1 LAGKALDAA
10 MSQRILVVDDEA
22 PIRELLSSYF
32 QKRGYAVTAA
42 ATGSE
47 AIRALDEL
55 PVDVMILDIA
65 LADADGLELLETI
78 KQDHPKLP
86 VIILTGMGFDDDLL
100 KEALAKKASGYVS
113 KTLPLDQ
120 LLMEVRRV
128 ST

>member
-1 LAGKALDAA
+1 
-10 MSQRILVVDDEA
+10 MSQRLLVVDDEA

-42 ATGSE
+42 SSAAE
-47 AIRALDEL
+47 AIRALDEIS
-55 PVDVMILDIA
+55 VDVMILDIA
-65 LADADGLELLETI
+65 LADADGLELLESV
-78 KQDHPKLP
+78 KKDHPKLP
-86 VIILTGMGFDDDLL
+86 VIILTGMGFDDELL

-128 ST
+128 SAQPA

>member
-1 LAGKALDAA
+1 

-47 AIRALDEL
+47 AMRSLDEIS
-55 PVDVMILDIA
+55 VDVMILDIA
-65 LADADGLELLETI
+65 LADADGLELLESI
-78 KQDHPKLP
+78 KKDHPKLP

-128 ST
+128 SNQVG

>member
-1 LAGKALDAA
+1 

-47 AIRALDEL
+47 AMRSLDEIS
-55 PVDVMILDIA
+55 VDVMILDIA
-65 LADADGLELLETI
+65 LADADGLELLESI
-78 KQDHPKLP
+78 KKDHPKLP

-128 ST
+128 SNQAG

>member
-1 LAGKALDAA
+1 

-32 QKRGYAVTAA
+32 QKRGYAVSAA
-42 ATGSE
+42 SNGAE
-47 AIRALDEL
+47 AMRSLDEL
-55 PVDVMILDIA
+55 SIDVMILDIA

-78 KQDHPKLP
+78 KMDHPKLP
-86 VIILTGMGFDDDLL
+86 VIILTGMGFDDELL
-100 KEALAKKASGYVS
+100 KEALEKKASGYVS

-128 ST
+128 SNQAG

>member
-1 LAGKALDAA
+1 

-32 QKRGYAVTAA
+32 LKRGYQVSTAA
-42 ATGSE
+42 SATE
-47 AIRALDEL
+47 ALRALDES
-55 PVDVMILDIA
+55 PVDLTILDIA
-65 LADADGLELLETI
+65 LADADGLELLESI
-78 KQDHPKLP
+78 KKSHPKLP
-86 VIILTGMGFDDDLL
+86 VIILTGMGFDDELL

-128 ST
+128 ISQATGA